1 MRRVF
6 KPSFIGRSLAVIA
19 AIALSAQMLAA
30 DLGPRDPSF
39 GERLRGFIHR
49 VVSVFSDNLIVPP
62 A

>member
-6 KPSFIGRSLAVIA
+6 RPCFVRRSLTVIA

-30 DLGPRDPSF
+30 DLGHRDPSF
-39 GERLRGFIHR
+39 GERLRGLIHR
-49 VVSVFSDNLIVPP
+49 AVSVFSDNLIVPP